1 MPAAMVR
8 LDSLTR
14 LTTHIFF
21 FFCNLRG
28 CEAAAS
34 KEKMKRD
41 RRRKQ
46 KRMRKWKRRR
56 KWERR
61 RKWKRRRKRKKKN
74 EGQRSLC

>member
-14 LTTHIFF
+14 LTTHIF

-61 RKWKRRRKRKKKN
+61 RKRKKKN